1 VLVHEIPAGFV
12 IAAIMRAAGWSR
24 WSAMVAGGSLGVVTI
39 IGIVLPFWA
48 WELEPFFAD
57 VLLAFAAG
65 NFIYVGATLL
75 VPLSESGKSRWIT
88 LLVVFGFAIFYIS
101 RKLVESF
108 F

>member
-1 VLVHEIPAGFV
+1 
-12 IAAIMRAAGWSR
+12 
-24 WSAMVAGGSLGVVTI
+24 MVAGGSLGVVTI

-48 WELEPFFAD
+48 RELKPDFAD
-57 VLLAFAAG
+57 ALLAFAAG

-88 LLVVFGFAIFYIS
+88 LLVVLGFAIFYVSS
-101 RKLVESF
+101 RLVESF